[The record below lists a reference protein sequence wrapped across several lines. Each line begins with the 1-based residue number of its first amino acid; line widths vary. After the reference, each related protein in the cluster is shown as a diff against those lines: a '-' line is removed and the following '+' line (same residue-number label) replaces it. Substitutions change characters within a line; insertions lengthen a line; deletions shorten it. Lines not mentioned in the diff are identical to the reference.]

1 MQRAARTANT
11 PPKSSTSVLTARI
24 DSVIHTAS
32 AVKPFDGLGV
42 APRGEICCSVCKT
55 HGGSCPPTCVSTG
68 AGSGTLTRSVLVGMV
83 AMASG
88 EEGWRESRVYRSGR

>member
-42 APRGEICCSVCKT
+42 APRERDMLQCLQNTWRKLSADLRKHWRRFWYFDRIGAGG
-55 HGGSCPPTCVSTG
+55 HGGY
-68 AGSGTLTRSVLVGMV
+68 
-83 AMASG
+83 G
-88 EEGWRESRVYRSGR
+88 EW

>member
-42 APRGEICCSVCKT
+42 APRGERYAA
-55 HGGSCPPTCVSTG
+55 VS
-68 AGSGTLTRSVLVGMV
+68 AKH
-83 AMASG
+83 MA
-88 EEGWRESRVYRSGR
+88 EAVRRLA